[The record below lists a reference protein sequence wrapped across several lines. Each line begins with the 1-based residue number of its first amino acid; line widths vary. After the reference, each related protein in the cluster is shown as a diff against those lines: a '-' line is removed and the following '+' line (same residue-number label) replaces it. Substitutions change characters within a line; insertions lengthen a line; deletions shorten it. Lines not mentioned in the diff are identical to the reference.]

1 MTFLQPKLD
10 KDFNLGGSGRTPR
23 IHSTSLAKII
33 VVSSVVDPDP
43 YPDWIRIQRG
53 PESVSG
59 FAIRI
64 RIQEGKNDPEKE
76 KTVNKFIF

>member
-1 MTFLQPKLD
+1 
-10 KDFNLGGSGRTPR
+10 
-23 IHSTSLAKII
+23 LAKII